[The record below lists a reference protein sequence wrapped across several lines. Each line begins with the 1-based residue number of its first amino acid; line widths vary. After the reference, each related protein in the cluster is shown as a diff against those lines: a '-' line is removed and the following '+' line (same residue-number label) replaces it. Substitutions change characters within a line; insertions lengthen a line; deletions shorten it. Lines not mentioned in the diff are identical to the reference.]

1 MVQQFRTE
9 VFVDMLILML
19 HKRDADN
26 INLVEKFIALYE
38 KDTKDAKLANS
49 EYLDLYVDITK
60 TVMYGAVDDVNAD
73 TILIK

>member
-60 TVMYGAVDDVNAD
+60 TVMY
-73 TILIK
+73 